1 MQPLQA
7 TPVGARSSGPG
18 LKPSP
23 ASAFTL
29 IELLVVIA
37 IIGILASMMLPALAK
52 AKEKANMS
60 TCRNNLHQ
68 LAIAT
73 RLYIDDCEHR
83 FPLKYVP
90 RVNPTTGQPVA
101 GVWNAQWS
109 IGGADAKPQWMD
121 MDYGAPPALYRP
133 FFKYVAPSQVY
144 RCPRDKGM
152 PASNITP
159 SNWDAVGCSYHYNA
173 GRLSWVVGG
182 NPTHPFADPES
193 EMAGKAE
200 SWVTDPVREIL
211 FYEPPARIYGLPTLF
226 VPSDVCYWYQWH
238 EATPMTEFTDPR
250 LARSRFIS
258 PIAFVDGHVAQ
269 QDFTRSILGNIRFPY
284 EPTKD
289 WIWYKPAD

>member
-1 MQPLQA
+1 
-7 TPVGARSSGPG
+7 
-18 LKPSP
+18 
-23 ASAFTL
+23 L

-173 GRLSWVVGG
+173 GRLSWVVG
-182 NPTHPFADPES
+182 PES
-193 EMAGKAE
+193 VVNCQIGRQEWAE
-200 SWVTDPVREIL
+200 VGVFRSMFRSNRCYFP
-211 FYEPPARIYGLPTLF
+211 GLSSVL
-226 VPSDVCYWYQWH
+226 Q
-238 EATPMTEFTDPR
+238 
-250 LARSRFIS
+250 RF
-258 PIAFVDGHVAQ
+258 
-269 QDFTRSILGNIRFPY
+269 
-284 EPTKD
+284 
-289 WIWYKPAD
+289 